1 MQHLK
6 DLKRKFSNYRANKLT
21 LAEPVPNE
29 LWQEV
34 KLALKHISPGLLCRE
49 LGITQNQMRIH
60 CSFTTGKQLELG
72 GRCDGFIEIAPA
84 NKRVSLSQ
92 INKTVIPELAGSDK
106 YEVLFTINNHPI
118 TLRLPSNNLLS
129 VLSALKEA
137 L

>member
-6 DLKRKFSNYRANKLT
+6 GLKRKFSNWRANKLT

-34 KLALKHISPGLLCRE
+34 KRALKHISPGLLCRE
-49 LGITQNQMRIH
+49 LGITQYQIRLH
-60 CSFTTGKQLELG
+60 CNFVVKQLEPNG
-72 GRCDGFIEIAPA
+72 CCDEFIEIAPE
-84 NKRVSLSQ
+84 NKNTVLNQ
-92 INKTVIPELAGSDK
+92 INNATITTLTGSEK

-118 TLRLPSNNLLS
+118 TIKLPSNNLLS
-129 VLSALKEA
+129 VLSDLKEA